1 MYIASLVI
9 IYLNYILLLNI
20 FNRSSILSVL
30 IKAIISTVFSIGI
43 SEFFN
48 DISTIIVIILTFL
61 FVVGYYYSETY
72 GELSYGSVASI
83 VESNSSEIKEYFSLI
98 EKKVIIKTIIISILY
113 MSSHFMIVSH
123 SNVYLEFA
131 GFIAFTLFLVSV
143 FSMIYIYNNDDD
155 KSGLPVKILKYNA
168 IFNIFSHISEYY
180 KYKRLT
186 NKIKIKSSWTNVES
200 TFPKKEVYIVVI
212 GESACR
218 DRFHVYGY
226 EGLNTPKI
234 EEMKGYKVISDAI
247 SPSTQTMTSI
257 PRIFSINNLEDG
269 VDFNLNIVDLANDA
283 GFDTY
288 WISNQ
293 GELGVAD
300 TAVTM
305 IANRAKYSKF
315 LQSEYSSA
323 GSDFD
328 LISEVEEI
336 VKNKNESPKLI
347 FLHTMGSHWN
357 FCERS
362 DLGRYKLDNIES
374 ESDCYDNTIF
384 NTYMLLEDIREIL
397 NNNAVSYKMT
407 YFSDHGLEK
416 IDSFPY
422 LTHGVG
428 KLFSYSAAE
437 IPLFFIDDD
446 ETPGEIINETYYL
459 RDFVHTLSDWLNIN
473 ADEVNNNMSLF
484 NLERNKQEEYILNDS
499 LKVINRGDLN
509 E

>member
-1 MYIASLVI
+1 MYVAMLI
-9 IYLNYILLLNI
+9 ILYLNYTLLSNI
-20 FNRSSILSVL
+20 FNRSKIFSVL
-30 IKAIISTVFSIGI
+30 VKATVSTIFSVGLTVF
-43 SEFFN
+43 FN
-48 DISTIIVIILTFL
+48 VLPIVTLLVLTFL
-61 FVVGYYYSETY
+61 FIIGYYYSETY

-98 EKKVIIKTIIISILY
+98 ENKVIIKTMIMSILY
-113 MSSHFMIVSH
+113 ISSHFMIVSH
-123 SNVYLEFA
+123 SSVHLEFI
-131 GFIAFTLFLVSV
+131 GFIAFTLFLASI
-143 FSMIYIYNNDDD
+143 FSIIYIYNNDEN

-168 IFNIFSHISEYY
+168 IFNIFSHVSEYY

-186 NKIKIKSSWTNVES
+186 NKIKIESSWTNVES
-200 TFPKKEVYIVVI
+200 TFPQKEVYIVVI

-226 EGLNTPKI
+226 EGINTPEI
-234 EEMKGYKVISDAI
+234 EDMKGYKVISDAI

-300 TAVTM
+300 TAVTI
-305 IANRAKYSKF
+305 IANRAKHSKF
-315 LQSEYSSA
+315 LQSEYTHA

-328 LISEVEEI
+328 LINEVEEI

-357 FCERS
+357 FRERS
-362 DLGRYKLDNIES
+362 ELGRYKLDNIEN
-374 ESDCYDNTIF
+374 ESDCYDDTIF
-384 NTYMLLEDIREIL
+384 NTYMLLEDIRTL
-397 NNNAVSYKMT
+397 LKNNDISYKMT
-407 YFSDHGLEK
+407 YFSDHGLAK
-416 IDSFPY
+416 INNFPY

-437 IPLFFIDDD
+437 VPLFFINDH
-446 ETPGEIINETYYL
+446 EEPGDILEETYYL

-473 ADEVNNNMSLF
+473 ADEVNNSMSLF
-484 NLERNKQEEYILNDS
+484 NSERNKQEEYIINDS
-499 LKVINRGDLN
+499 LKVINRGN
-509 E
+509 